1 MTTPCTLHATLSTL
15 KPTVDHAICKSSI
28 LDPASW
34 PTTRISLV
42 SCCGHKAQWHNQELK
57 VIQRG
62 YLYLLWT
69 NCRGT
74 GKTNLSVLG
83 RSARPVKQICAIHHL
98 KSKMSIL
105 AIRTQNTE
113 HCPIHIEAEA
123 FWFPCRSTMLC
134 SKYQQEG
141 ATPVSFL
148 TSHNSHQDVVPLAS
162 LLHCA
167 SVGVFVC
174 VRDSYTYNDTG
185 NIETNEKTNSLLS
198 RTHHILPWSWNQND
212 CVTSTL
218 C

>member
-1 MTTPCTLHATLSTL
+1 MFEKGSPLSVSLNADTFTCFG
-15 KPTVDHAICKSSI
+15 PTVEAPVK
-28 LDPASW
+28 
-34 PTTRISLV
+34 
-42 SCCGHKAQWHNQELK
+42 QM
-57 VIQRG
+57 
-62 YLYLLWT
+62 YL
-69 NCRGT
+69 
-74 GKTNLSVLG
+74 LG

-134 SKYQQEG
+134 SKDQQEG

-174 VRDSYTYNDTG
+174 VCVIPTPTTTPEIYTPMTA
-185 NIETNEKTNSLLS
+185 
-198 RTHHILPWSWNQND
+198 
-212 CVTSTL
+212 C
-218 C
+218 

>member
-105 AIRTQNTE
+105 AIRTQNTV
-113 HCPIHIEAEA
+113 PFILKQRLSG
-123 FWFPCRSTMLC
+123 FPADLPCFVVSI
-134 SKYQQEG
+134 SKK
-141 ATPVSFL
+141 
-148 TSHNSHQDVVPLAS
+148 VPLQCLFS
-162 LLHCA
+162 
-167 SVGVFVC
+167 
-174 VRDSYTYNDTG
+174 
-185 NIETNEKTNSLLS
+185 
-198 RTHHILPWSWNQND
+198 HHITRTKMLFH
-212 CVTSTL
+212 
-218 C
+218 